1 MVPTAVVGE
10 ADVFSEWGRA
20 WDLFVE
26 GPTEQEEASEWM
38 DLEG

>member
-10 ADVFSEWGRA
+10 ADVFSEGRA